1 METLTSPHA
10 PLAEVARL
18 WTPTPEFIQSLA
30 RSATPEPLSNPIED
44 LLLDLAQLFQWPVM
58 LLVLLVFGY
67 AMLKL
72 GAFIVEGLRRFRR
85 PHHVL
90 LLPTESKH
98 SIESLELLVLRE
110 LEGLRLC
117 SRIAP
122 MLGLVATMIPLGP
135 ALVAVSSGNADK
147 MAGNLGA
154 AFAAVIVALL
164 AASITFAIYTVR
176 RRWLLQELN
185 QLLVG
190 RE

>member
-1 METLTSPHA
+1 METLTSPHT
-10 PLAEVARL
+10 PVAEVARL
-18 WTPTPEFIQSLA
+18 WTPAPEHIQSLA
-30 RSATPEPLSNPIED
+30 SSATPEPLSNPLEN
-44 LLLDLAQLFQWPVM
+44 LLLELAQLFQWPVM
-58 LLVLLVFGY
+58 LLVLLVFAY
-67 AMLKL
+67 AILKL
-72 GAFIVEGLRRFRR
+72 GAFVVEGTRRLRR
-85 PHHVL
+85 PHEVL
-90 LLPTESKH
+90 LLPTEASL

-135 ALVAVSSGNADK
+135 ALVAVSSGHADSI
-147 MAGNLGA
+147 ASNLGA

-185 QLLVG
+185 QLLAG

>member
-1 METLTSPHA
+1 MNP
-10 PLAEVARL
+10 
-18 WTPTPEFIQSLA
+18 
-30 RSATPEPLSNPIED
+30 PLSNPIED

-72 GAFIVEGLRRFRR
+72 GAFMVEGVRRFRR

-98 SIESLELLVLRE
+98 SIESMELLVLRE

-185 QLLVG
+185 QLLTE

>member
-1 METLTSPHA
+1 MNS
-10 PLAEVARL
+10 
-18 WTPTPEFIQSLA
+18 
-30 RSATPEPLSNPIED
+30 PLSNPIED
-44 LLLDLAQLFQWPVM
+44 LLLELAQLFQWPVM
-58 LLVLLVFGY
+58 LLVLIVFGY
-67 AMLKL
+67 AILKL
-72 GAFIVEGLRRFRR
+72 GAFVVEGARRLRR
-85 PHHVL
+85 PHEVL
-90 LLPTESKH
+90 LLPTGSRH

-135 ALVAVSSGNADK
+135 ALVAVSAGNADNITS
-147 MAGNLGA
+147 NLGA

-185 QLLVG
+185 QLLTG